1 MNYMYM
7 YLQNVP
13 ERVPYIHVYI
23 YIAVLYLTSSRGA
36 GANMSEA
43 TAMSVRLYCSIPIT
57 ELPGVWR
64 SSRLEERLAWNIAV
78 GSGEEERREGRRG
91 EEGGGGGRRGG
102 RGEGGGTQC
111 KDVMVRRD

>member
-1 MNYMYM
+1 
-7 YLQNVP
+7 
-13 ERVPYIHVYI
+13 
-23 YIAVLYLTSSRGA
+23 
-36 GANMSEA
+36 MSEA

-78 GSGEEERREGRRG
+78 GSGEEERREE
-91 EEGGGGGRRGG
+91 EEGGGGGRREGEEG
-102 RGEGGGTQC
+102 RGRGGGTQS

>member
-1 MNYMYM
+1 
-7 YLQNVP
+7 
-13 ERVPYIHVYI
+13 
-23 YIAVLYLTSSRGA
+23 
-36 GANMSEA
+36 MSEA

-78 GSGEEERREGRRG
+78 GSGEEERREG
-91 EEGGGGGRRGG
+91 EEGGGGGRRKGRREGEEGRGGG
-102 RGEGGGTQC
+102 RRGGGTQS